1 VNTPLA
7 VIREALLQP
16 IPCPKCSSTKA
27 CRCLVG
33 RAARI
38 DAQAE
43 MVQVAL
49 AEHGL
54 LVDQGQPAAPTGTE
68 MEEVAKFLAEQSR
81 FARYA
86 GEGWRML
93 LDSDVDV
100 NVAFTKAKA
109 ATEGSEKAVTEAL
122 GRARDLLVAWIA
134 ARRAAKEQG

>member
-1 VNTPLA
+1 
-7 VIREALLQP
+7 
-16 IPCPKCSSTKA
+16 
-27 CRCLVG
+27 VG

-54 LVDQGQPAAPTGTE
+54 LVDQDQPAGPTGTE